1 MKWAPS
7 KRSTKFSKPICNA
20 IVIPSIEIKYWSKI
34 TPIDIKLTTKFKFLN
49 VQHPTYC
56 WPQRISSAYPVPKL
70 KHIIF
75 GIHSEFSYLS
85 LICWKGYEMFGNST
99 FLLIQ
104 KLINNYVWYMYHEI
118 ITINYFLQFWS
129 ANWKLTSFE
138 VSRSHI
144 FAVVALVIVSWV
156 VKVLDAMTKSVVSGL
171 HFFNVTV

>member
-1 MKWAPS
+1 MFHLRFYVAVLFWSGYRWNEPLPKGQQNFRSQYVMQSSFLQLKW
-7 KRSTKFSKPICNA
+7 
-20 IVIPSIEIKYWSKI
+20 SIGVRIHWLILSDRYSWQLDYI
-34 TPIDIKLTTKFKFLN
+34 FLN
-49 VQHPTYC
+49 VYHPTYC

-75 GIHSEFSYLS
+75 GIHSEFSHLS

-129 ANWKLTSFE
+129 ANW
-138 VSRSHI
+138 
-144 FAVVALVIVSWV
+144 
-156 VKVLDAMTKSVVSGL
+156 
-171 HFFNVTV
+171 

>member
-75 GIHSEFSYLS
+75 GIHSEFSHLS

-99 FLLIQ
+99 FLSIQ

-118 ITINYFLQFWS
+118 ISTHYNKLLFTIFNQLIGNLRPSKFPEATSLLSLRWWLFL
-129 ANWKLTSFE
+129 E
-138 VSRSHI
+138 
-144 FAVVALVIVSWV
+144 
-156 VKVLDAMTKSVVSGL
+156 
-171 HFFNVTV
+171 